1 VQALVVSPGGPG
13 VVELGEVDEPEPR
26 PDEAVVEVRAVS
38 LNRGEVRGLE
48 DNPEG
53 YVAGWDLAGV
63 VAEPAAD
70 GSGPAEGARVVGL
83 VQSGSWA
90 QRVAVSTEYLA
101 ELPEDVGFAEAAAL
115 PIAGLT
121 AYRALAVGGWLVGQ
135 RVLITGASGGV
146 GRLAIQLARH
156 GGAVVTAL
164 AGSERRAEGLDE
176 LGAEEVVFDLEP
188 EGPPFDH
195 VVESVGGDTL
205 SAAFQRIG
213 AGGTVVSLGNTAD
226 EFSTLSARWMYRGAP
241 RARIYGFFIFAELAH
256 TRSCS
261 RDLRILAELVA
272 AGYLDPQIALEAGW
286 DEADSAISA
295 LVERNVAGKAV
306 LHVGGG

>member
-1 VQALVVSPGGPG
+1 MQALVVSPGGPG
-13 VVELGEVDEPEPR
+13 VVELREVDEPEPR

-38 LNRGEVRGLE
+38 LNRGEISGLE

-63 VAEPAAD
+63 VAEQAAD
-70 GSGPAEGARVVGL
+70 GSGPAEGTRVVGL

-90 QRVAVSTEYLA
+90 QRVAVATEYLG
-101 ELPEDVGFAEAAAL
+101 ELPEDVSFAEAAAL

-121 AYRALAVGGWLVGQ
+121 AYRALALGGWLVGH

-176 LGAEEVVFDLEP
+176 LGAEEVLFDLEP

-195 VVESVGGDTL
+195 VVDSVGGDTL

-213 AGGTVVSLGNTAD
+213 AGGTVVSLGNSAD
-226 EFSTLSARWMYRGAP
+226 EFSTLSARWLYRGAP
-241 RARIYGFFIFAELAH
+241 RARIYGLFIFAELAH

-261 RDLRILAELVA
+261 RDLRTLAELVA

-295 LVERNVAGKAV
+295 LLERNVAGKAV

>member
-1 VQALVVSPGGPG
+1 MQALVVSPGGAG
-13 VVELGEVDEPEPR
+13 VVELGEVEEPEPGA
-26 PDEAVVEVRAVS
+26 DEAVVEVRAVS
-38 LNRGEVRGLE
+38 LNRGEVRGLG

-63 VAEPAAD
+63 VAEAAAD
-70 GSGPAEGARVVGL
+70 GSGPAEGTRVVGL

-101 ELPEDVGFAEAAAL
+101 ELPEEVSFAEAAAL
-115 PIAGLT
+115 PVAGLT
-121 AYRALAVGGWLVGQ
+121 AYRALALGGWLVGQ

-164 AGSERRAEGLDE
+164 AGSERRAEGLQE
-176 LGAEEVVFDLEP
+176 LGADEVTFDLEP
-188 EGPPFDH
+188 EGPGFDH
-195 VVESVGGDTL
+195 IVESVGGGTL
-205 SAAFQRIG
+205 TAALRRVA
-213 AGGTVVSLGNTAD
+213 AGGMVVSLGNSASED
-226 EFSTLSARWMYRGAP
+226 STLSARWLYRGAP
-241 RARIYGFFIFAELAH
+241 GARVYGLFIFAELAR
-256 TRSCS
+256 TRSAG
-261 RDLRILAELVA
+261 RDLRTLAELVA
-272 AGYLDPQIALEAGW
+272 AGHLNPQIALEAGW

-295 LVERNVAGKAV
+295 LVDRNVAGKAV